1 MRQLFYPAVLERGE
15 GKAYALWFPDFP
27 GVVAGGASQE
37 DAMAKAEGLLA
48 AAAEDLALAGKP
60 MPAASGWDD
69 FDLPE
74 DCDLVVKFAVR
85 VTPPDLSE
93 RVNVYLPKSLIER
106 VDAKA
111 AKLGMTRSSF
121 FGLAVSRAIL
131 DPFGT
136 AELVELYTG
145 ASSMLREKAKRR

>member
-15 GKAYALWFPDFP
+15 GKAYAIWFPDFP

-48 AAAEDLALAGKP
+48 AAAEDLALAGKH
-60 MPAASGWDD
+60 MPAASGWAEV
-69 FDLPE
+69 DLPE